1 MLTTSYETYRG
12 TQDGTEGKIQNKREL
27 CGEIKRKQNHNTLIL
42 VLKYFLFFH
51 LLLSLFKCIN

>member
-27 CGEIKRKQNHNTLIL
+27 CGKIKRKQNHNTLIL
-42 VLKYFLFFH
+42 VLKYFLFF
-51 LLLSLFKCIN
+51 SFIIIII